1 MADELQP
8 QHQQLADPEHGLEM
22 AMGRIL
28 QIGVTVAAIVV
39 LAGGILYLKASPGP
53 RPDYTAF
60 HGAPANLT
68 TMHGIFAGLAHLDPA
83 SIIAFGILLLVAT
96 PVCRV
101 LFGVVGFA
109 LIKDK
114 FYAAVSAVVLA
125 ILLYSFVF
133 RQ

>member
-22 AMGRIL
+22 AMGRML

-53 RPDYTAF
+53 RTNYQAF
-60 HGAPANLT
+60 HGAPPNLIT
-68 TMHGIFAGLAHLDPA
+68 LHGIFSGLAHLDPA

-114 FYAAVSAVVLA
+114 FYAAVSALVLV
-125 ILLYSFVF
+125 ILLYSFF
-133 RQ
+133 ARR